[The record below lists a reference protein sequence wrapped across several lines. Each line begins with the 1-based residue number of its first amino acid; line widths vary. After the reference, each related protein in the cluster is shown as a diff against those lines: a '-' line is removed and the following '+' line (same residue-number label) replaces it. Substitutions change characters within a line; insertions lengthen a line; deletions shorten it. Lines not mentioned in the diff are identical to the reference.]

1 MKNSIGGSNPTILAT
16 EAQRMQQHLRDNPE
30 GDMPKHSGSKRILG
44 ASSGSNLFF
53 LEIMK
58 KNSKKKENLYFEK
71 KILNLENFSNF
82 FFLICPRIF
91 LYFLESA

>member
-16 EAQRMQQHLRDNPE
+16 GAQRMQQHPRDNPE

-44 ASSGSNLFF
+44 ASSGSNLLF

-58 KNSKKKENLYFEK
+58 KIVKKGKFVL
-71 KILNLENFSNF
+71 
-82 FFLICPRIF
+82 
-91 LYFLESA
+91 